1 MTINRFLKLAFLS
14 LSIFSLNCVSYTN
27 CIGLD
32 DIKDSLI
39 NITHKHNKTVL
50 PYDSFVKIIK
60 DVATKEGMPVFETIA
75 SGIIISQSETETR
88 ILTARHFCLNTN
100 EQDMIDQVPEELK
113 PLQEAIAVIDVE
125 NKGHQIKMFS
135 YDSQFDICLIVAE
148 KIEQPAVTLSP
159 VAPER
164 GEKVY
169 NIAAPLGISDG
180 KAVLLFEGYYAGE
193 TIAAVTGTKASLYSI
208 PTTSGS
214 SGSAILNEH
223 GELIGI
229 TFAGLNEFKQV
240 CMAVPWNVIVKFVN
254 FTNLLPEPADIDG
267 EEEYEFDE

>member
-1 MTINRFLKLAFLS
+1 MSIKFLKLAILS

-32 DIKDSLI
+32 DIKDSII

-60 DVATKEGMPVFETIA
+60 DVATKDGAPVFETIA
-75 SGIIISQSETETR
+75 SGIIVSHNETESR

-100 EQDMIDQVPEELK
+100 EQAMIERIPEELR
-113 PLQEAIAVIDVE
+113 PLQEAMVVIDVE
-125 NKGHQIKMFS
+125 NKGHQIKMFT
-135 YDSQFDICLIVAE
+135 YDSHFDICLMVTE
-148 KIEQPAVTLSP
+148 KIEQPAVTISP
-159 VAPER
+159 IAPER

-180 KAVLLFEGYYAGE
+180 KAVLLFEGYYAGD

-214 SGSAILNEH
+214 SGSAVLNEH

-229 TFAGLNEFKQV
+229 TFAGLNDFKQV
-240 CMAVPWNVIVKFVN
+240 CMAVPWDIVIRFID
-254 FTNLLPEPADIDG
+254 FTNLLPGPDEIDG
-267 EEEYEFDE
+267 DMEIEVEE

>member
-1 MTINRFLKLAFLS
+1 MSINRFLKLAILS
-14 LSIFSLNCVSYTN
+14 LSILSLNCVSHTN

-32 DIKDSLI
+32 DVKDSLI

-60 DVATKEGMPVFETIA
+60 DVATKDGVLIYETIA
-75 SGIIISQSETETR
+75 SGIIIRQDEDETR
-88 ILTARHFCLNTN
+88 ILTARHFCTGVN
-100 EQDMIDQVPEELK
+100 EQKHLENVTEESK
-113 PLQEAIAVIDVE
+113 PLLEMLIVVDVE
-125 NKGHQIKMFS
+125 NKGHQVKMFS
-135 YDSQFDICLIVAE
+135 YDSQFDICVMITE
-148 KIEQPAVTLSP
+148 KINEPAVVVSP

-180 KAVLLFEGYYAGE
+180 KAVLLFEGYYAGD

-229 TFAGLNEFKQV
+229 TFAGLSDFKQV
-240 CMAVPWNVIVKFVN
+240 CMAVPWKEMLTFINV
-254 FTNLLPEPADIDG
+254 TNAFPEPEEYDED
-267 EEEYEFDE
+267 EEEYLE